1 MTTPHPDGP
10 LSATDPRLSEWLD
23 DRLPAAEAAE
33 VARLVAASPEL
44 TRLVADLRCQK
55 AWLAGLPATPPPTGF
70 VQDVLAAL
78 DAAGDAGG
86 TAAAVEAEWRRIE
99 RERLEEEIAEAREDA
114 VQPAGEPLRQRW
126 PWLAL
131 AGALAAGLLVA
142 VVINK
147 PSGLGHR
154 QVALVEKR
162 SAQDEGTGPAGRG
175 DRLAGKVAE
184 TRDALA
190 LDGAPTE
197 VKDNKTDAR
206 VREDR
211 ALNRKPV
218 DRESGVLRGAD
229 DRTAEKASDK
239 LKAFAGSSF
248 QEEAKGRGRPREA
261 GLESAESLE
270 MVAGSPPAPRRSA
283 PEKAQTVA
291 GKELKVAANSS
302 PDDRVVTFRIRRQED
317 RRRLE
322 GLLAGGG
329 LSVDKPTQEQAAPP
343 GRPYTMAPKGGV
355 AGGGG
360 GGGGRAQGSAAPVE
374 TQAGEP
380 SKPGQQGWSAAPL
393 GSVDDR
399 LAEAQNATA
408 PAAPA
413 SEQRAAPGD
422 YRVERLA
429 IVGTPQAIE
438 ALVADLEAS
447 ERQVAAGKVR
457 ADGSPAA
464 KAPAQANSAA
474 PKVDASRARERE
486 DAGEPLASGRPSATR
501 ASPTMPAD
509 AGKAAGFG
517 LSNRSESNPPKAA
530 AAPAATVRLWI
541 EILDETALPAV
552 EGAEAGP

>member
-114 VQPAGEPLRQRW
+114 MQPAGEPLRQRW

-142 VVINK
+142 VVINQ
-147 PSGLGHR
+147 PSGPGHR
-154 QVALVEKR
+154 QVALVEKVP
-162 SAQDEGTGPAGRG
+162 AQDEGTGPAGRG
-175 DRLAGKVAE
+175 DRLAEKVAE
-184 TRDALA
+184 TRDARPV
-190 LDGAPTE
+190 DGLPMDA
-197 VKDNKTDAR
+197 KAKTDAR
-206 VREDR
+206 ESFGQDL
-211 ALNRKPV
+211 ALNRRLA
-218 DRESGVLRGAD
+218 DRESGVLRGED
-229 DRTAEKASDK
+229 ERTADKALDT
-239 LKAFAGSSF
+239 LKQNPNASF
-248 QEEAKGRGRPREA
+248 QDRANGRGKPGAA

-270 MVAGSPPAPRRSA
+270 TVAGSPPAPRRSA
-283 PEKAQTVA
+283 PEEAA
-291 GKELKVAANSS
+291 KVAEKILKLSANSS

-343 GRPYTMAPKGGV
+343 GRPYTMAPEGGV
-355 AGGGG
+355 AGGGSS
-360 GGGGRAQGSAAPVE
+360 RAQGSAAPGE
-374 TQAGEP
+374 HQAGEP
-380 SKPGQQGWSAAPL
+380 SQPGQQGWSAAPL

-399 LAEAQNATA
+399 PAEDQNATA
-408 PAAPA
+408 SAAPE
-413 SEQRAAPGD
+413 SEQRATPGD

-429 IVGTPQAIE
+429 IVGTRQAIE

-447 ERQVAAGKVR
+447 ERQVAAGKDR

-464 KAPAQANSAA
+464 LASARANSAA
-474 PKVDASRARERE
+474 RKVDASLDLEIE
-486 DAGEPLASGRPSATR
+486 KAGEPLASGRPSQAL
-501 ASPTMPAD
+501 
-509 AGKAAGFG
+509 AGPIVPDDPGRAAGFG
-517 LSNRSESNPPKAA
+517 LSKRSESNPPRAA
-530 AAPAATVRLWI
+530 AAPTATVRLWI